1 MLAEIIVVC
10 MALMV
15 FIIPILAIK
24 TALEFK
30 DFNAYKKAMR
40 EI

>member
-1 MLAEIIVVC
+1 MLAEIIVIC

-24 TALEFK
+24 TALESQ
-30 DFNAYKKAMR
+30 
-40 EI
+40 

>member
-1 MLAEIIVVC
+1 MLTEIIVVC

-24 TALEFK
+24 TALESK
-30 DFNAYKKAMR
+30 
-40 EI
+40 

>member
-1 MLAEIIVVC
+1 MLKIKDNV
-10 MALMV
+10 AL
-15 FIIPILAIK
+15 K
-24 TALEFK
+24 ELENGECETFK

>member
-15 FIIPILAIK
+15 FIIPILAVK
-24 TALEFK
+24 TALESQ
-30 DFNAYKKAMR
+30 
-40 EI
+40 

>member
-24 TALEFK
+24 TALESQ
-30 DFNAYKKAMR
+30 
-40 EI
+40 